1 MPRERTGAAEQGS
14 RLRLR
19 QGSAR
24 DVNFQI
30 LKHHRPSSP
39 TLYQPPHIT
48 MDPYDPPLD
57 TARHLRYWQRC
68 IRTLLPHHYTS
79 MDSTRLS
86 LGFFIVCS
94 IDLLTPSHN
103 EEATTTT
110 TSTTTKPLLTPTDRA
125 NLRRWVLSCQH
136 PLGGFTGSP
145 THVFAPQYQQSDA
158 ENAHIGGTYFALLL
172 LALLSTDDDASAA
185 SAFAGVDRVATLRW
199 LRRLQRPDDG
209 SFGEIVY
216 DAPAV
221 PTVLAAAAG
230 GERGGQQGG
239 RKKESVIAG
248 GKDMRYSYL
257 AAAVRWM
264 LRGDLSPSHPEYVED
279 IDVPAL
285 VAHIRR
291 GQTYDGGFAESC
303 AHESHAGYGYCAV
316 AALAL
321 LDRPLE
327 GGGAG
332 SASKSVQEGIAD
344 RKGFVGWLA
353 SRQFAYLAPPES
365 EAGDEDD
372 DEDDDPAT
380 ANFRLAELSLSDSAA
395 MPQFIGFNGRCN
407 KVADT
412 CYTWWTLGSLA
423 VLDLPDSPDPAAV
436 QAQRR
441 FLLEK
446 TQHIIGGFGKH
457 PGSPPDVG
465 HACLGLA
472 AMATMGDPA
481 LKKLDASLCVSVETV
496 RKVEKARRG
505 LLALGGAQ
513 AGENDVD
520 GSKRRLGDRLVDTA
534 ARMRGGRP
542 EWLDTMA

>member
-1 MPRERTGAAEQGS
+1 
-14 RLRLR
+14 
-19 QGSAR
+19 
-24 DVNFQI
+24 
-30 LKHHRPSSP
+30 
-39 TLYQPPHIT
+39 

-94 IDLLTPSHN
+94 IDLLTSTKD
-103 EEATTTT
+103 EDTTTT
-110 TSTTTKPLLTPTDRA
+110 TTTTTTTKPLLTPIDRA

-145 THVFAPQYQQSDA
+145 THVFAPQYQQSDT

-172 LALLSTDDDASAA
+172 LALLSADDDASAA

-199 LRRLQRPDDG
+199 LRRLQRSEDG

-216 DAPAV
+216 DAPSI
-221 PTVLAAAAG
+221 P
-230 GERGGQQGG
+230 GG
-239 RKKESVIAG
+239 RQAGEKESVIAG

-264 LRGDLSPSHPEYVED
+264 LRGDLPPSHPEYVED

-285 VAHIRR
+285 MAHIRR

-327 GGGAG
+327 GGGG
-332 SASKSVQEGIAD
+332 EGNASKAVQEGIAD

-353 SRQFAYLAPPES
+353 SRQFAYLAGES
-365 EAGDEDD
+365 EAGDEDED
-372 DEDDDPAT
+372 DDDPAT
-380 ANFRLAELSLSDSAA
+380 ANFRLAELSLSDSVT

-423 VLDLPDSPDPAAV
+423 VLNLPDAPDAAAV
-436 QAQRR
+436 QAQRQ

-472 AMATMGDPA
+472 ALATMGDPA
-481 LKKLDASLCVSVETV
+481 LKKLDASLCVSVEAV
-496 RKVEKARRG
+496 KKVEKARRG
-505 LLALGGAQ
+505 LLKGAEGG
-513 AGENDVD
+513 EKDVD
-520 GSKRRLGDRLVDTA
+520 GPKRRLGDRLVDTA
-534 ARMRGGRP
+534 ARMGGGRP
-542 EWLDTMA
+542 EWLDAMA

>member
-1 MPRERTGAAEQGS
+1 
-14 RLRLR
+14 
-19 QGSAR
+19 
-24 DVNFQI
+24 
-30 LKHHRPSSP
+30 
-39 TLYQPPHIT
+39 
-48 MDPYDPPLD
+48 MDPFDPPLD

-86 LGFFIVCS
+86 LGFFIICS
-94 IDLLTPSHN
+94 IDLLTPS

-110 TSTTTKPLLTPTDRA
+110 TTKPLLTSTDRA

-136 PLGGFTGSP
+136 PLGGFTASP

-172 LALLSTDDDASAA
+172 LALLSEDNDDNSAGG
-185 SAFAGVDRVATLRW
+185 AFAGVNRVATLRW
-199 LRRLQRPDDG
+199 LRRLQRPEDG
-209 SFGEIVY
+209 SFGEVVY

-221 PTVLAAAAG
+221 P
-230 GERGGQQGG
+230 GQDEK
-239 RKKESVIAG
+239 RESVIAG

-264 LRGDLSPSHPEYVED
+264 LRGDLSPSHPAYVED

-327 GGGAG
+327 CSGEGR
-332 SASKSVQEGIAD
+332 ASRVVEEGIAD
-344 RKGFVGWLA
+344 RKGFVAWLA
-353 SRQFAYLAPPES
+353 SRQFAYLAPEN
-365 EAGDEDD
+365 EADDE

-380 ANFRLAELSLSDSAA
+380 ANFRLAELSLSESTTT
-395 MPQFIGFNGRCN
+395 PQLIGFNGRCN

-423 VLDLPDSPDPAAV
+423 VLDLPDSTDPAAI

-472 AMATMGDPA
+472 ALATMGDPA

-496 RKVEKARRG
+496 RKVEKARRV
-505 LLALGGAQ
+505 LLEGSGTT
-513 AGENDVD
+513 ENDPD
-520 GSKRRLGDRLVDTA
+520 CQKWSLADRLVNTA
-534 ARMRGGRP
+534 ARMGGGRP
-542 EWLDTMA
+542 EWLDAMA

>member
-1 MPRERTGAAEQGS
+1 
-14 RLRLR
+14 
-19 QGSAR
+19 
-24 DVNFQI
+24 
-30 LKHHRPSSP
+30 
-39 TLYQPPHIT
+39 
-48 MDPYDPPLD
+48 
-57 TARHLRYWQRC
+57 
-68 IRTLLPHHYTS
+68 

-86 LGFFIVCS
+86 LGFFIICS
-94 IDLLTPSHN
+94 IDLLTPSPLPSSS
-103 EEATTTT
+103 EQAA
-110 TSTTTKPLLTPTDRA
+110 TTTKPLLTSTDRA
-125 NLRRWVLSCQH
+125 HLRRWVLSCQH

-145 THVFAPQYQQSDA
+145 THNFAAQYQQSDA

-172 LALLSTDDDASAA
+172 LALLAEENDDYEKSASG
-185 SAFAGVDRVATLRW
+185 AFAGINRIATLQW
-199 LRRLQRPDDG
+199 LRRLQRPDG

-216 DAPAV
+216 DAP
-221 PTVLAAAAG
+221 PLP
-230 GERGGQQGG
+230 GQEKNEKG
-239 RKKESVIAG
+239 SVAMIAG
-248 GKDMRYSYL
+248 GKDMRYCYL

-264 LRGDLSPSHPEYVED
+264 LRGELSPSHPDFVED

-327 GGGAG
+327 GGVDNKKEGKM
-332 SASKSVQEGIAD
+332 SSKAINEGIAN
-344 RKGFVGWLA
+344 RKGFVSWLA
-353 SRQFAYLAPPES
+353 SRQFAYLGS
-365 EAGDEDD
+365 EDEADD
-372 DEDDDPAT
+372 DEDEDDDPAT
-380 ANFRLAELSLSDSAA
+380 ANFRIAELSLSDSTT
-395 MPQFIGFNGRCN
+395 MPQLIGFNGRCN

-423 VLDLPDSPDPAAV
+423 VLDLPKDDSPDPAAT

-472 AMATMGDPA
+472 ALATMGDPA
-481 LKKLDASLCVSVETV
+481 LKKLDASLCVSVDAV
-496 RKVEKARRG
+496 RKVENARRG
-505 LLALGGAQ
+505 LLGGAT
-513 AGENDVD
+513 AEVD
-520 GSKRRLGDRLVDTA
+520 DAKDIGSSSSTRRLGDRLVDTA
-534 ARMRGGRP
+534 ARMGGSRP
-542 EWLDTMA
+542 EWLDALA